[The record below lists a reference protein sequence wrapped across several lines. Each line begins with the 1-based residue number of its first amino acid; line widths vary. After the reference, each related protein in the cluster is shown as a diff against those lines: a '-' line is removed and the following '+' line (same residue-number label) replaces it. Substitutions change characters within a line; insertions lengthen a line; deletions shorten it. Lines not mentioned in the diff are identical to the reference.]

1 MSFAGFG
8 LFGALRGFA
17 VSGSN
22 KLRGIWACGALR
34 GFAVGGAEPLLGD
47 VPSLRLACGI
57 IFELFVG
64 MGRRLLAA
72 APPSSSF
79 VKPQGLRPNKFDSL
93 GARASSSLH
102 AIRHVVRRRLPL
114 ASLAARL
121 ASLAP

>member
-1 MSFAGFG
+1 
-8 LFGALRGFA
+8 
-17 VSGSN
+17 
-22 KLRGIWACGALR
+22 
-34 GFAVGGAEPLLGD
+34 
-47 VPSLRLACGI
+47 
-57 IFELFVG
+57 

-79 VKPQGLRPNKFDSL
+79 VQPQGLRLNKFDSL

-121 ASLAP
+121 ASLAPWLASLAPGSSLSLLAPTKCEV